1 MEKEKFIE
9 ELKALAANLK
19 AQGLSTREIQQ
30 QLDAKKKEF
39 RSAKTS
45 TTPKS
50 PGVDTENFSGSELG
64 DYFSDSVTEKNA
76 AEPWLNEKPKQT
88 GGPKNATGDDAVKDR
103 ARQNIRE
110 NPGVYGERE
119 IEFMD
124 KYNPEGLDYD
134 QFKAKLDEQYASRG
148 MTPSGLLSVLDG
160 LKTKEANQ
168 KKAIKGYDEL
178 KDDLNS
184 ISSESYNE
192 SLINDYF
199 DLENRPTEYIPAMNM
214 SSGSYQ
220 PIPVE
225 QYLSPEKYEQYLDIQ
240 NQKRNGETLELT
252 PYSDYNQ
259 AKLDELK
266 GVSAQNLR
274 RKTLEFGLR
283 GYKDEKVQGWIEQL
297 VDKNRP
303 YESVEEANE
312 SLELSRK
319 AIVQTNI
326 DNDANYEA
334 FEKGRGG
341 QIRNKLLEINSS
353 AKEIINRTEDGNL
366 QNATEEDKLKYKQ
379 LQEENAALISEYNGG
394 EFQNVLDSIVSTA
407 ENNQFL
413 ISEYKNKV
421 KDFNDT
427 QLLDKALAL
436 DYSWGARAAQNL
448 EEFFIKDGLVG
459 FGSLGIEGLLRVGKV
474 VDELQNSGKAVP
486 IIDTAIDIV
495 KEYTV
500 NYNQR
505 LAAKREQ
512 NIPETL
518 KWNDLSSSDSIGMS
532 DYFGEAFANN
542 SASILTTF
550 IPGGAALK
558 GAALVKGA
566 RAASWGGSQV
576 VKKALQSQKQY
587 ALYGMRAAQ
596 GIFFA
601 GESGGKFN
609 DISMNEFYGEKE
621 IESLNLRLETATDPE
636 EIKDI
641 EEKINEV
648 TPKTNYSFM
657 QKALTSYSYGGIAT
671 YAETLGSLKL
681 VTGVGNLAKKVG
693 YNKFKKET
701 YENMGKFQFARAV
714 KASKAFGAGLGYG
727 GAVELAEEGLTQ
739 IGHNAMDIIVLKEDK
754 SLVEGLDIDFV
765 LNTLTSVGAI
775 MAPSLG
781 GNVSNIFANEFRL
794 RQDVLQTQKWTKEI
808 NDIETK
814 IQTLKK
820 DGIHGNKKVR
830 RDLVKQQEQLLMDLA
845 IGDALN
851 INKLKS
857 LTSGQFTEALDL
869 SRRMREVRREAKKL
883 GQLGDDAGAK
893 KQALERLQNQY
904 STLDKARN
912 EILGTSKRQ
921 DKAKAKGVI
930 SQLQAEGRTVAN
942 LNMDY
947 HLGVY
952 RFAEDA
958 AMTMMD
964 KGGKFIKINTKNE
977 LGEDIS
983 EQAVEQLVDLY
994 GYDQTTAE
1002 KLVSDVANSNGT
1014 VDGKNIIINDSMIS
1028 SNIALSI
1035 TDGDG
1040 QYAAMAPLE
1049 EVFHQYNK
1057 KIGLVYT
1064 SKDKLPKGKKIGD
1077 LKPQY
1082 KNAITQTQELL
1093 KNKKELNP
1101 ELKKEIEALEARFNL
1116 YNENGKVDAE
1126 ELLAQMNNAV
1136 LLGILTKNDF
1146 QYIPSLRNA
1155 INSISAD
1162 VFGNEGWL
1170 FTMKN
1175 SSDVF
1180 QFINNYKAKVE
1191 NRQFIGDTQ
1200 EEDKVKDQAEIQ
1212 KLSKS
1217 IGETLQAEITDPKTG
1232 ELITQEEYNT
1242 TGWRKVYAQVAAT
1255 DLLDKVIEK
1264 SIKSVKASKDVGFT
1278 ADDTL
1283 YDQSIATVVE
1293 DVKLSKELENSIR
1306 RYRIGVGTIG
1316 GYIVTDLQNF
1326 RIGDTTNKLRD
1337 QPRAGSID
1345 TPNSNT
1351 GATLAETLVSDD
1363 KDFTENIDEQAE
1375 IPVSKIKENAPD
1387 LISKD
1392 IEDDV
1397 RTAVLEVATS
1407 IIPDVN
1413 SKEFLPFIKEVIAGK
1428 LTNKFKNKFGT
1439 REQYDNFIAKIVP
1452 TLKRIMPVSYFKQI
1466 ESDLKPEERQF
1477 TEPPVRLTT
1486 QEDID
1491 KARENEQINYLEND
1505 AQGVNLYKLK
1515 KFSDTE
1521 LANFFNPPPI
1531 NPDTGKKSS
1540 NKGNRKTALATAIA
1554 TEAAFDMMPS
1564 VFKGKMSE
1572 QDLAIVGLKI
1582 TRDPRSKFQKSINA
1596 FIANDLLQS
1605 TDNDAAANARSWKK
1619 LISIYLERSDVKQMD
1634 NSTEAG
1640 RTRFKAAL
1648 ATYLAPR
1655 LPVEFFLTLAGT
1667 TENLVVNE
1675 SDKDF
1680 IEKNKGTIAQETLN
1694 SLRDYTRQLAFKN
1707 VPEIKQWIKETQDS
1721 GVIFPSIDK
1730 FPRYKAMLDKEAY
1743 VYTKNKKKTEKLPGL
1758 LKNKDF
1764 NKKQDDSID
1773 GLKDVFLAFQDI
1785 MKEGE
1790 GMAMVGALLEST
1802 SAYQGHFVRRSSPVR
1817 FFHKNYLAEGF
1828 VEEHTLPA
1836 SLVSKYLFIQAA
1848 EGNIGKNFKHIKRN
1862 YFQGALTKAADN
1874 MLAGIGLDGKKFN
1887 YKDKTPGGWMFTDN
1901 VWARYFNA
1909 NVANKDLGGIAPDQI
1924 VQSNGQ
1930 TVFEQ
1935 YNVNSAGYL
1944 IPLGMQKSSNQAA
1957 AKNTNTLPTVLK
1969 PAKNSPNQVVLN
1981 TMKDADNQ
1989 AVEERRKLSK
1999 SVNLSKDFNKIIEKA
2014 TGIVQE
2020 KQYGKT
2026 KARAVGAD
2034 KGKWDWA
2041 GIPPSAQDFVGLT
2054 RYFAGKGKEGD
2065 KTIAWIKENFLDPF
2079 ARANIDISNSRVALA
2094 NDFKALKKLLGISPK
2109 DLNKKIVGEPY
2120 TVGNAI
2126 RVYTWTQQGME
2137 VPGLSKADAKVLND
2151 YVLADKNL
2159 QLFANELIAINKDNG
2174 YPKPQDSWL
2183 AGTITTDLLSGLNT
2197 VVRAKYLEQWQ
2208 NNVDKVFTEA
2218 NMNKLEAAYGEG
2230 YRDALE
2236 NMLGRMKT
2244 GSNRGFKGDTL
2255 TGRFVDWLNGSI
2267 GAIMFFNMRSAVL
2280 QTISAVNFVN
2290 WSDNNPLNAAA
2301 AFANQPQYWKDLIML
2316 MNSDY
2321 LVERRNGLKINVN
2334 EADIAEIAAESKNK
2348 AKAFI
2353 NKLLKL
2359 GFLPTQIADS
2369 FAIASGGATFYRN
2382 RIKSL
2387 VKEGMS
2393 QKEAEAQAF
2402 LDFREIAEESQQSSR
2417 PDRISAQQAGPM
2429 GRVILAFA
2437 NTPAQYARL
2446 MQKAA
2451 SDLKNRRGDDKTNL
2465 SKILYYGMIQNVIFN
2480 ALQQALFAMAFDDE
2494 EGSDENK
2501 DKKYTN
2507 IVNGMADSLLRGIGF
2522 HGAAISTLKNVIVKL
2537 AQGAKA
2543 QDAAIEM
2550 LKISP
2555 PVSSKIGKLRS
2566 AGRTW
2571 DWNQKE
2577 IREKGWSLD
2586 NPAWLASG
2594 QVISAGT
2601 NIPLD
2606 RGIKKLQNLKDASD
2620 AENEEWMRVANAL
2633 GWQKWEL
2640 EWQKD
2645 KNKNKSGRTNT
2656 RTSSRTSSRTNLRK

>member
-1 MEKEKFIE
+1 MSALQQIIKTGEAQNLSKED
-9 ELKALAANLK
+9 
-19 AQGLSTREIQQ
+19 IQA
-30 QLDAKKKEF
+30 QLDAKKQEF
-39 RSAKTS
+39 KGVKTS

-50 PGVDTENFSGSELG
+50 PGVDTENFSGSELD

-88 GGPKNATGDDAVKDR
+88 DGPKNATGDDAVKDR

-110 NPGVYGERE
+110 NPGAYGERE

-124 KYNPEGLDYD
+124 EYNPEGLDYD

-168 KKAIKGYDEL
+168 KKAIKGYDDL
-178 KDDLNS
+178 KISLNS
-184 ISSESYNE
+184 ISEESYND
-192 SLINDYF
+192 SFINDYF
-199 DLENRPTEYIPAMNM
+199 DLENRPVYEEFESNRDVRFSQVVEKKQDIEEYL
-214 SSGSYQ
+214 G
-220 PIPVE
+220 
-225 QYLSPEKYEQYLDIQ
+225 PEKYKQYLDIQ
-240 NQKRNGETLELT
+240 NQKRNGEPLELT

-379 LQEENAALISEYNGG
+379 LQEENAALISEYNNGD
-394 EFQNVLDSIVSTA
+394 FQNVLDSIVSTQ

-421 KDFNDT
+421 KDFNDA

-436 DYSWGARAAQNL
+436 DYSFGARAAQNL
-448 EEFFIKDGLVG
+448 EEFFIGDGLVG
-459 FGSLGIEGLLRVGKV
+459 FGSLGAEALLRIGKAVGEGM
-474 VDELQNSGKAVP
+474 DNSGKGVP
-486 IIDTAIDIV
+486 SIDKAINTI

-518 KWNDLSSSDSIGMS
+518 KWNDLSSNDSIGIT

-558 GAALVKGA
+558 GASLVKGA
-566 RAASWGGSQV
+566 RAATWGGSQV

-609 DISMNEFYGEKE
+609 DISMNEFYGERE

-754 SLVEGLDIDFV
+754 SLAEGLDIDFV

-808 NDIETK
+808 NDIQTK

-820 DGIHGNKKVR
+820 DGVHGNKKVR

-869 SRRMREVRREAKKL
+869 SRRMREVRREAGKL
-883 GQLGDDAGAK
+883 GQLGDDAVAK
-893 KQALERLQNQY
+893 KQALDRLQNQY
-904 STLDKARN
+904 STLDKSRN

-921 DKAKAKGVI
+921 DKVKGKNI
-930 SQLQAEGRTVAN
+930 ATQLQSEGRTVAN

-947 HLGVY
+947 HLGIY

-1337 QPRAGSID
+1337 QPRSGSID

-1351 GATLAETLVSDD
+1351 GATLAETLASDD
-1363 KDFTENIDEQAE
+1363 TDFTENIDQEAN

-1392 IEDDV
+1392 IEDDI
-1397 RTAVLEVATS
+1397 RTAILEVGAS
-1407 IIPDVN
+1407 VIPDVN
-1413 SKEFLPFIKEVIAGK
+1413 SQEFLPFIKEVIAGK

-1439 REQYDNFIAKIVP
+1439 RNQYDNFIAKIVP
-1452 TLKRIMPVSYFKQI
+1452 TLKRVMPVSYFKQI

-1477 TEPPVRLTT
+1477 TQPPVRLTK
-1486 QEDID
+1486 QKDID

-1515 KFSDTE
+1515 KFSDKE

-1531 NPDTGKKSS
+1531 NPDTGKISN

-1554 TEAAFDMMPS
+1554 IEAGFDMIPS

-1605 TDNDAAANARSWKK
+1605 TDNDAAANARDWKK

-1655 LPVEFFLTLAGT
+1655 LPKEFFLTLAGT

-1721 GVIFPSIDK
+1721 GVVFPSIDK

-1743 VYTKNKKKTEKLPGL
+1743 VYKKNKKKTEKLPGL

-1848 EGNIGKNFKHIKRN
+1848 EGNIGKNFKYIKRN

-1874 MLAGIGLDGKKFN
+1874 MLSGIGLDGKKFN

-1999 SVNLSKDFNKIIEKA
+1999 SVNLNKSFNDIIA
-2014 TGIVQE
+2014 RNTGIE
-2020 KQYGKT
+2020 SKKEYGRA
-2026 KARAVGAD
+2026 KASVVGKD
-2034 KGKWDWA
+2034 KGKFNLL
-2041 GIPPSAQDFVGLT
+2041 GIPPSAQDFVGLLYKT
-2054 RYFAGKGKEGD
+2054 LGKGKQGD
-2065 KTIAWIKENFLDPF
+2065 ADLKFYKDNLLDPF
-2079 ARANIDISNSRVALA
+2079 ARAMIDISNARVALA
-2094 NDFKALKKLLGISPK
+2094 NDFKELKKLLKISPK
-2109 DLNKKIVGEPY
+2109 DLNKKIPGEPF

-2126 RVYTWTQQGME
+2126 RVFTWTQQGMS
-2137 VPGLSKADAKVLND
+2137 VPGLSKADSKELND

-2159 QLFANELIAINKDNG
+2159 SNFANQLIAINKDNG

-2183 AGTITTDLLSGLNT
+2183 AGTITTDLLSGLDT
-2197 VVRAKYLEQWQ
+2197 IVRSKYLEQWQ
-2208 NNVDKVFTEA
+2208 GNVDQMFSEA
-2218 NMNKLEAAYGEG
+2218 NLNKLEAAYGKS

-2236 NMLGRMKT
+2236 NIIGRMKT
-2244 GSNRGFKGDTL
+2244 GSNRGFKGDSL
-2255 TGRFVDWLNGSI
+2255 TGRFIDWINGSI

-2290 WSDNNPLNAAA
+2290 FTDNNIFKAAA
-2301 AFANQPQYWKDLIML
+2301 AFANQKQYWGDVVKL

-2348 AKAFI
+2348 AKAFV
-2353 NKLLKL
+2353 NRLLKL

-2382 RIKSL
+2382 RLKSL
-2387 VKEGMS
+2387 LKEGMS

-2402 LDFREIAEESQQSSR
+2402 QDFREIAEESQQSSR
-2417 PDRISAQQAGPM
+2417 PDRISQQQAGPM
-2429 GRVILAFA
+2429 GRIILAFA

-2446 MQKAA
+2446 IQKAA
-2451 SDLKNRRGDDKTNL
+2451 SDLKNGRGDMKTNI

-2494 EGSDENK
+2494 EADEEKKN
-2501 DKKYTN
+2501 KKYTG
-2507 IVNGMADSLLRGIGF
+2507 IVNGMADSLLRGAGF
-2522 HGAAISTLKNVIVKL
+2522 HGAAISTLKNVIMKL
-2537 AQGAKA
+2537 AEGAEA

-2550 LKISP
+2550 LDISP
-2555 PVSSKIGKLRS
+2555 AISSKISKLRS

-2571 DWNQKE
+2571 DWNKKE
-2577 IREKGWSLD
+2577 IMEKGWSLD
-2586 NPAWLASG
+2586 NPAYLASG
-2594 QVISAGT
+2594 QVVSAVT

-2606 RGIKKLQNLKDASD
+2606 RGIRKLQNLKEASNQ
-2620 AENEEWMRVANAL
+2620 ENEEWQRVALAL
-2633 GWQKWEL
+2633 GWSKWEL
-2640 EWQKD
+2640 DWEKD
-2645 KNKNKSGRTNT
+2645 KAKKKTG
-2656 RTSSRTSSRTNLRK
+2656 RTSSRTSSRKSSRKSTRN